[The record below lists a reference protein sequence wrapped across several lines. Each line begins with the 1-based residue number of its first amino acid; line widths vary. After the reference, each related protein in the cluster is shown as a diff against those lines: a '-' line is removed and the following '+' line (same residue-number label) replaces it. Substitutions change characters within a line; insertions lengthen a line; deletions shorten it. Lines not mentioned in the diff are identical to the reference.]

1 MFIVGEKINTSL
13 KGLEE
18 AVANKDEKFFQE
30 LAKKQVEHGANVVDV
45 NVGTRIHTEVE
56 DMRWM
61 VRVVQGVVNV
71 PLSIDSPNF
80 KAIEAGLAEHKGK
93 AMVNSITAEKE
104 RIEQILPLV
113 QKFHSKVVA
122 LTMDDNGIPNDAE
135 KRYKIAQYLIKV
147 LTESGIP
154 PEDIYIDPMI
164 RPISTDSK
172 CGIAILEAIKKIKT
186 SFEEVHVICGLSNI
200 SFGLPKRALLNRTF
214 LLVAMAMGLDSAILD
229 PLDKKTMAALIAG
242 EAILGR
248 DDYCAR
254 YLASFR
260 KGEL

>member
-1 MFIVGEKINTSL
+1 MLIVGEKINTSL
-13 KGLEE
+13 KGIEE
-18 AVANKDEKFFQE
+18 AVANKDTKFIQE
-30 LAKKQVEHGANVVDV
+30 LAKKQVEHNADIIDV

-61 VRVVQGVVNV
+61 VKVVQEVVDV

-80 KAIEAGLAEHKGK
+80 KAIEAGLEEHKGK

-104 RIEQILPLV
+104 RMEQVLPLV
-113 QKFHSKVVA
+113 QKFHSKIVA
-122 LTMDDNGIPNDAE
+122 LAMDDDGIPEDVE
-135 KRYKIAQYLIKV
+135 KRYNIAQHLIEV
-147 LTESGIP
+147 LTSSGIP

-172 CGIAILEAIKKIKT
+172 CGKVVLEAIRKIKT
-186 SFEEVHVICGLSNI
+186 SFKEVHIICGLSNI
-200 SFGLPKRALLNRTF
+200 SFGLPKRNLLNRTF
-214 LLVAMAMGLDSAILD
+214 LLMAMAMGLDSAILD
-229 PLDKKTMAALIAG
+229 PLDKKVMAALRAG
-242 EAILGR
+242 EAILGK